1 MNADITLSALLGS
14 YAIIEILIIILFK
27 NFFEIVI
34 SRFKI
39 IAAANA
45 SDIFHLFIF
54 VGIENIFQVSFWSCM
69 YCRVLHISHITAPR
83 RKAVSNARQ
92 CFRSFH

>member
-1 MNADITLSALLGS
+1 MLSALLGS
-14 YAIIEILIIILFK
+14 YTIIEILIIVLFK

-39 IAAANA
+39 TAAADA

-54 VGIENIFQVSFWSCM
+54 LGVQDVLQMSFRSCM
-69 YCRVLHISHITAPR
+69 YCRMLNISHITAPR
-83 RKAVSNARQ
+83 RKAVSNVRQ